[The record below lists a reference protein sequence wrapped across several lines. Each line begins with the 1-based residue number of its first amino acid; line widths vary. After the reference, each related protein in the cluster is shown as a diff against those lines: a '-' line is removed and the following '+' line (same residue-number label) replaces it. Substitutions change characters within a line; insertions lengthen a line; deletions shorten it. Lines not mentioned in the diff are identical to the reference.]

1 MPAVF
6 PVAYFGNIDYFRKLI
21 ASENTIIETKEHFIK
36 QTVRSRCTIL
46 SANGPLVLSIPI
58 ERKNGSKTSMDDA
71 VLSTE
76 TDWRKIHWKAIES
89 AYSSAPFFDH
99 YGPEVHD
106 LIYQTE
112 ASLVK
117 FNATITER
125 IFEWLDIEK
134 RLTFSSEYISPQE
147 AMDFRNDEFDHCS
160 NIRPYTQVF
169 SPTNQFESN
178 MSILDLIFCEGPLAR
193 RWIISSQ
200 KIN

>member
-89 AYSSAPFFDH
+89 AYSSSPFFDY

-112 ASLVK
+112 SSLVRL
-117 FNATITER
+117 NAAITER
-125 IFEWLDIEK
+125 IFEWLDLDK
-134 RLTFSSEYISPQE
+134 KLTFSSDYISPKE
-147 AMDFRNDEFDHCS
+147 ALDFRNDEFDDCS
-160 NIRPYTQVF
+160 DIRPYTQVF
-169 SPTNQFESN
+169 SPSNQFEPN

>member
-21 ASENTIIETKEHFIK
+21 ASEHTIIETKEHYIK
-36 QTVRSRCTIL
+36 QTVRSRFTIL

-58 ERKNGSKTSMDDA
+58 ERKNGSKTSMDNA

-106 LIYQTE
+106 LIYQKE

-117 FNATITER
+117 FNSTITER
-125 IFEWLDIEK
+125 IFEWLDLDK
-134 RLTFSSEYISPQE
+134 KLTFSSDYVSPQE
-147 AMDFRNDEFDHCS
+147 ALDFRNDEFDDCS
-160 NIRPYTQVF
+160 GIRSYTQVF
-169 SPTNQFESN
+169 SPTNQFEAN
-178 MSILDLIFCEGPLAR
+178 LSILDLIFCEGPLAR
-193 RWIISSQ
+193 RWIISS
-200 KIN
+200 

>member
-21 ASENTIIETKEHFIK
+21 ASENTIIETKEHFTK

-46 SANGPLVLSIPI
+46 SANGALVLSIPI

-89 AYSSAPFFDH
+89 AYSSAPYFDY

-117 FNATITER
+117 FNRAITDR
-125 IFEWLDIEK
+125 IFEWLDLEK
-134 RLTFSSEYISPQE
+134 KLTYSSDYISPQE
-147 AMDFRNDEFDHCS
+147 ALDFRNDEFDDCS
-160 NIRPYTQVF
+160 DIRSYTQVF
-169 SPTNQFESN
+169 SPTNQFEPN

-193 RWIISSQ
+193 RWIISS
-200 KIN
+200 

>member
-36 QTVRSRCTIL
+36 QSVRSRCTIL

-71 VLSTE
+71 VLSNE

-89 AYSSAPFFDH
+89 AYSSAPYFEH

-106 LIYQTE
+106 LIYQSE
-112 ASLVK
+112 PSLVK
-117 FNATITER
+117 FTSLITER
-125 IFEWLDIEK
+125 IFEWLDLVK
-134 RLTFSSEYISPQE
+134 KLDFSSVFISPEE
-147 AMDFRNDEFDHCS
+147 ALDFRNDEFNTCS
-160 NIRPYTQVF
+160 NILSYTQVF
-169 SPTNQFESN
+169 SPTNQFEPN
-178 MSILDLIFCEGPLAR
+178 MSILDLVFCEGPLAR
-193 RWIISSQ
+193 RWIVSS
-200 KIN
+200 